1 MKKANRHL
9 HPRLFDPSV
18 YCNGPALSVLSR
30 GVIVRVF
37 RDVIDRCAAPQNPSG
52 AIPRDGS
59 SDRSVGCL
67 ELRGELETV
76 LLCSPTLVRVRMLE
90 KPTHIRPRTRHRPWT
105 AQWCGD
111 RRHRQVTVGEGFFDD
126 TEDIVAG
133 GASLST
139 SVEITSNQVHFL
151 VEHHCTNGQQQFLT
165 DTTLLGVIVVDV
177 EICHSEGIL
186 TPEQSTS
193 KRGT

>member
-18 YCNGPALSVLSR
+18 YCDGPALSVLSR

-52 AIPRDGS
+52 AILRDGS
-59 SDRSVGCL
+59 SDRSVGCDAWSFV
-67 ELRGELETV
+67 ESWKPCCR
-76 LLCSPTLVRVRMLE
+76 TLQRWL
-90 KPTHIRPRTRHRPWT
+90 
-105 AQWCGD
+105 
-111 RRHRQVTVGEGFFDD
+111 VGEGFFDD

-139 SVEITSNQVHFL
+139 SVEITSNQIHFL
-151 VEHHCTNGQQQFLT
+151 VEHHCTNVQQQFLT
-165 DTTLLGVIVVDV
+165 DTTLLGVMIVDV
-177 EICHSEGIL
+177 ERCHSDGIFA
-186 TPEQSTS
+186 PEWVTS